1 MTNMDDDRD
10 LAMLTEGLVER
21 NRDIL
26 GDQFAFRGAQYDAG
40 LAMVHFPEGYG
51 GLDGN
56 RGQQAVIDG
65 VLRSHGVTYEDLRI
79 NPIGIGMG
87 APTVLA
93 YGSEGLKQKHIR
105 RIFTGE
111 DIWCQL
117 FSEPSHGSDVA
128 GIPSRAVRDGDE
140 WIVNG
145 QKVWTTLAHRSNFGM
160 LLTRTDPDVPKH
172 KGLSYFVLDMHA
184 PGVDVR
190 PLYQMT
196 GEAEF
201 NEVFLTDVR
210 IHDSQ
215 RLGAEG
221 DGWRV
226 AITTLMN
233 ERVALSGGAA
243 PRGSG
248 PIGDLVRIWEDRRDE
263 LDPVERDLWRDR
275 VTGLWVDAEIVR
287 LTNARAKQSAVGGN
301 PGPEGSVG
309 KLASAELSLRIHEAI
324 VDLQGAAGMLHEP
337 GYPMTRSS
345 EAMATRSGRFLR
357 SRANTIEGGTSEIMR
372 NILGE
377 RVLGLPGDVRVDTK
391 VPWSQIPR

>member
-1 MTNMDDDRD
+1 MYEDQD
-10 LAMLTEGLVER
+10 LAKRTEELVEE

-26 GDQFAFRGAQYDAG
+26 DDQFAFRGKQYDAG

-51 GLDGN
+51 GLNGN
-56 RGQQAVIDG
+56 RGQQAVIDA

-93 YGSEGLKQKHIR
+93 YGSEELKQKHLR
-105 RIFTGE
+105 KIFTGE
-111 DIWCQL
+111 DVWCQL
-117 FSEPSHGSDVA
+117 FSEPTHGSDVA
-128 GIPSRAVRDGDE
+128 GIPSRAIRDGDE
-140 WIVNG
+140 WVVNG
-145 QKVWTTLAHRSNFGM
+145 QKVWTTLAHTSNYGM
-160 LLTRTDPDVPKH
+160 LLTRTNPDVPKH

-184 PGVDVR
+184 PGVEVR

-210 IHDSQ
+210 ISDSL
-215 RLGAEG
+215 RLGEEG

-233 ERVALSGGAA
+233 ERVALAGGPA

-248 PIGDLVRIWEDRRDE
+248 PIGDLVKLWAERKDE
-263 LDPVERDLWRDR
+263 LEPTSREIWRDR
-275 VTGLWVDAEIVR
+275 VMRLWVDAEIVR
-287 LTNARAKQSAVGGN
+287 LTNARAKASAVGGN

-309 KLASAELSLRIHEAI
+309 KLASAEFSKKVYSAI
-324 VDLQGAAGMLHEP
+324 VDLEGAAGMLHEP

-345 EAMATRSGRFLR
+345 AAMATRSGRFLR

-377 RVLGLPGDVRVDTK
+377 RVLGLPGDVRVDTEI
-391 VPWSQIPR
+391 PWSEIPK